1 MKAKPKKKSGGK
13 KVGTGKLVRKTAP
26 KKSKGSKYA

>member
-1 MKAKPKKKSGGK
+1 MKITLKKKNKPTLILKK
-13 KVGTGKLVRKTAP
+13 KVAP

>member
-1 MKAKPKKKSGGK
+1 MKKLILKPKLLKG
-13 KVGTGKLVRKTAP
+13 LVLKRFKIP